1 MAQTLVAL
9 MGVFLVVSLFIH
21 GRRRP
26 GYSHR
31 IHTISELAEAG
42 SPLEKPVSYGVF
54 LPIGV
59 AMAALACWLQG
70 NEAALLFTASLA
82 VGYGCAAIF
91 PIDPDAPALG
101 TWRNGLH
108 NLSAGASYVLAMGG
122 FETLARDQGSPY
134 DLGKFLIFGFIL
146 SIYVPGLRD
155 WRGLLQRVTEVAIFA
170 GTFASVS

>member
-42 SPLEKPVSYGVF
+42 SPLEKTVSYGVF
-54 LPIGV
+54 LPIGL
-59 AMAALACWLQG
+59 AMGALAWWLQG
-70 NEAALLFTASLA
+70 NEAALMFTASLA